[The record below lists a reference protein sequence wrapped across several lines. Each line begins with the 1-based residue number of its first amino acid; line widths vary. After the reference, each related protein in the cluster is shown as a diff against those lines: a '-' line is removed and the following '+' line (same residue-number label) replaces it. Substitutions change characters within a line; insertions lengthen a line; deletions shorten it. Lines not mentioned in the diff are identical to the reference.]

1 MNKKLIK
8 NLSFSIGGVSILV
21 TGLIFV
27 LITDLY
33 LKGLDKPSL
42 YLLLSIILAFTGS
55 ICFLLSDN
63 FKDKIKLLYILKGIG
78 VAFSIGFV
86 VFLLVFLGKTVNSN
100 VRIIY
105 IVDMCIAII
114 ATILQVVNL
123 LANVLM
129 GVED

>member
-8 NLSFSIGGVSILV
+8 NLSFSIGGVSIMV

-42 YLLLSIILAFTGS
+42 YLLLNIILAFTGS

>member
-1 MNKKLIK
+1 M
-8 NLSFSIGGVSILV
+8 V

-114 ATILQVVNL
+114 ATILQVLNL